1 MNDNKHTDNNNGGKT
16 LSRRTFL
23 KALGLG
29 TATAAAPVIV
39 SCATGNDKKGP
50 AQEPPVGKM
59 TYRENPKTHE
69 KVSILGYGMMRLPAT
84 NGQPFGRDN
93 DSKIDQ
99 ELINRQIDYA
109 IEHGVNYFDTSP
121 AYCRGLSERATGI
134 ALSRHKREEY
144 FIATKLS
151 NFAPETW
158 SRVAS
163 IEMFRN
169 SLKQLQVD
177 YIDYLLL
184 HSVGG
189 SSDEMTAM
197 EMFEARYIKNGILDY
212 LLEQREKGVIRNLG
226 FSYHGDIAIF
236 DHLLANHNK
245 YKWDFVQ
252 IEMNYIDWK
261 HAKEIEP
268 DNTNAEYL
276 YAELDKRNIP
286 AVIMEPLLGGRL
298 ASLPS
303 PLARE
308 ILARDPERSLASWA
322 FRFAGSFPR
331 VLTVL
336 SGMTYMEHLKDNLCT
351 YCPLEELND
360 EEKEFLYG
368 IAEKMMSYNTIPC
381 NDCKYCMPCPYGI
394 DIPGVLTHYNKC
406 IAEGNLTRDRNDPD
420 YARARKAFLI
430 GYDRS
435 VPKLRQADH
444 CIGCG
449 HCVSH
454 CPQRIQI
461 PREMER
467 INNYVEAL
475 KRNIDR
481 GLEA

>member
-1 MNDNKHTDNNNGGKT
+1 MNDQHHNDSQQGGKK

-29 TATAAAPVIV
+29 TATAAAPAIV
-39 SCATGNDKKGP
+39 SCASADGPKAP

-59 TYRENPKTHE
+59 TYRVNPKTKE

-84 NGQPFGRDN
+84 NGKPFGRDN
-93 DSKIDQ
+93 DAVIDQ
-99 ELINRQIDYA
+99 EMVNKQVDYA

-121 AYCRGLSERATGI
+121 AYSRGLSEHATGI
-134 ALSRHKREEY
+134 ALSRHKREEF

-151 NFAPETW
+151 NFDPATQT
-158 SRVAS
+158 RAAS
-163 IEMFRN
+163 IEMFQN
-169 SLKQLQVD
+169 SLKELQVD
-177 YIDYLLL
+177 YIDYMLL
-184 HSVGG
+184 HSIGG
-189 SSDEMTAM
+189 GTGEEAM
-197 EMFEARYIKNGILDY
+197 ELFRQRYIYNGILDY
-212 LLEQREKGVIRNLG
+212 LMEQREKGVIRNLG
-226 FSYHGDIAIF
+226 FSYHGEIAVF
-236 DHLLANHNK
+236 DYLLDNHDK

-252 IEMNYIDWK
+252 IELNYLDWR
-261 HAKEIEP
+261 HAKDFSEE
-268 DNTNAEYL
+268 NTNAEYL
-276 YAELDKRNIP
+276 YAELSKRNIP

-298 ASLPS
+298 ASLPK
-303 PLARE
+303 PLARK

-322 FRFAGSFPR
+322 FRFAGSFPG

-336 SGMTYMEHLKDNLCT
+336 SGMTYMEHLKENLCT
-351 YCPLEELND
+351 YCPLEELTD
-360 EEKEFLYG
+360 EEKQFLYG
-368 IAEKMMSYNTIPC
+368 IADEIVGYNTIPC

-406 IAEGNLTRDRNDPD
+406 IAEGNLSRDRNDPD

-435 VPKLRQADH
+435 VPRLRQADH
-444 CIGCG
+444 CVGCG
-449 HCVSH
+449 KCVEH

-475 KRNIDR
+475 KQGIDR